1 MKKAMRLVAMLL
13 ACAMVFTAC
22 SSAPASSEVTEG
34 ESTVT
39 ETTEKVLRLTHPD
52 IIETLNPQTTATN
65 YELLLDMNASLF
77 REIYDPAQGATVF
90 VPRLAAEVPTPH
102 DDTNKVW
109 TIKVAEGYTFVDGTP
124 IDAHTVEYSMK
135 MLNDPKLANRNSNAS
150 DMMNGAAYLAGE
162 CEWSEV
168 GFKAVDDYTI
178 ELTYA
183 DDYEPETA
191 LDVMSYLGWV
201 GACIVHPEMYESCLS
216 EDGTSCTYGSSL
228 ETFVASALYYPSDL
242 IQGQYLELTRRTDE
256 GGQMQADIFTP
267 DKVEY
272 QCVTDANTQVQM
284 FEQGLID
291 AVVANQAQYDEYPG
305 ARIQLRADNM
315 GFYINGESP
324 SNDIL
329 KDVNMRYALYWGIDR
344 EAIVKAVYPT
354 SIASAYQYLTVATMP
369 DPADPANAKIHYRST
384 PEAQAIR
391 IDGHEVTQAGYN
403 KELALDYFEK
413 AYAANGGQPV
423 QVTAI
428 YSDSSDAYKEFAE
441 VLQSQI
447 QELFGADRFAIELQ
461 ACPSATIYTEISREV
476 MNFDLCFSCG
486 WYNSADYPWNN
497 TNWVYSG
504 PWTYNTQYCYI
515 QSEAA
520 RQEWDELFYRSAL
533 YEDKR
538 DPQKK
543 LENCARME
551 EILLNDACFIP
562 VYNRGYRW
570 FFSDRIDPLLTEGDI
585 DLEFC
590 LMQAKFN

>member
-22 SSAPASSEVTEG
+22 SSAPASSEG
-34 ESTVT
+34 ESTGT
-39 ETTEKVLRLTHPD
+39 ETTEKVLNLTIADTPS
-52 IIETLNPQTTATN
+52 TLNPYTTETN
-65 YELLLDMNASLF
+65 YELLLDISASLF
-77 REIYDPAQGATVF
+77 REIYNAETGMTQF
-90 VPRLAAEVPTPH
+90 VPRLAKDVPVAK
-102 DDTNKVW
+102 DDTHKVW
-109 TIKVAEGYTFVDGTP
+109 TIEVAEGYTFVDGTP
-124 IDAHTVEYSMK
+124 IDAHVVEYSMK
-135 MLNDPKLANRNSNAS
+135 MLNDPKLANRNANAS
-150 DMMNGAAYLAGE
+150 DMENGAAYLAGE
-162 CEWSEV
+162 CDWSEV

-183 DDYEPETA
+183 DDYEPENA
-191 LDVMSYLGWV
+191 LGVMEYLGWV
-201 GACIVHPEMYESCLS
+201 GACIVHPEMFESCMS

-228 ETFVASALYYPSDL
+228 DTFVASALYYPSDL
-242 IQGQYLELTRRTDE
+242 IQGQYFEITRRTDE
-256 GGQMQADIFTP
+256 GGQLQADIFTP
-267 DKVEY
+267 DKVTY
-272 QCVTDANTQVQM
+272 QAVTDANTQVQL
-284 FEQGLID
+284 FEQGKID

-305 ARIQLRADNM
+305 ARYQMRADNM

-354 SIASAYQYLTVATMP
+354 SVASAYQYLYFATMP
-369 DPADPANAKIHYRST
+369 DPADPANSKVDYRST
-384 PEAQAIR
+384 KEAQAIR
-391 IDGHEVTQAGYN
+391 IDGHEVTQAGYDPD
-403 KELALDYFEK
+403 LALEYFEK
-413 AYAANGGQPV
+413 AYEANGGQPV
-423 QVTAI
+423 KVTAI

-441 VLQSQI
+441 VLQEQI
-447 QELFGADRFAIELQ
+447 MNLFGADRFEIELQ

-515 QSEAA
+515 QSEDA
-520 RQEWDELFYRSAL
+520 RAEWDELFYASAL
-533 YEDKR
+533 YEDKW
-538 DPQKK
+538 DAQAK

-570 FFSDRIDPLLTEGDI
+570 FFSEKIDPLLEEGDI

-590 LMQAKFN
+590 LMQTKFN